1 MPSPDLKVVPL
12 AVNNLCDVPA
22 MLRSLADQIEA
33 GVYGQVPSMIALMP
47 RDGEF
52 PVLFGWGDV
61 EGPNHP
67 IIQCELAK
75 NFLVENLVTR

>member
-1 MPSPDLKVVPL
+1 MSDHLKVVPL
-12 AVNNLCDVPA
+12 GVNNLGDVPA
-22 MLRSLADQIEA
+22 MLRNLADKIENGA
-33 GVYGQVPSMIALMP
+33 YGQVTSMIALMP

-52 PVLFGWGDV
+52 PVLFGWGDI

-75 NFLVENLVTR
+75 NFLVENLITR